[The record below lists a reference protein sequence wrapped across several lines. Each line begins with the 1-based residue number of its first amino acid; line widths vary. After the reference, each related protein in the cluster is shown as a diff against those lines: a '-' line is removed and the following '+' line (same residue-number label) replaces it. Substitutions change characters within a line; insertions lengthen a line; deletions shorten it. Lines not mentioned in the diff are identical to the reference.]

1 MTQQIPPVAVLV
13 KHRVADYDTWKK
25 VFDQHQSAREQA
37 GWFGHHINRGADD
50 PNLVY
55 IYGPAT
61 DADRL
66 KRFIEGDDLRQAMA
80 NAGVEGPPVITFMR
94 PRSADFVPDQKL
106 AGMIVTHAVEDYDKW
121 RAVYDDVDGFRKDSG
136 IVGHAVNQV
145 MGKPNQVI
153 VYHQAGDLDTVRA
166 FAESDELKSRMKEA
180 GVAGPPTFEFV
191 QVADFADY

>member
-13 KHRVADYDTWKK
+13 KHRVADYDTWKRA
-25 VFDQHQSAREQA
+25 FDKHQSAREQA
-37 GWFGHHINRGADD
+37 GWFGHHINRGAED

-66 KRFIEGDDLRQAMA
+66 KRFIDDGELRETMA
-80 NAGVEGPPVITFMR
+80 NAGVEGPPSMTYMK
-94 PRSADFVPDQKL
+94 PMSADFIPDQKL
-106 AGMIVTHAVEDYDKW
+106 AGLIVTHDVEDYDTW
-121 RAVYDDVDGFRKDSG
+121 RAAYDDFDGYRKDHG

-145 MGKPNQVI
+145 LGNPKQVI
-153 VYHQAGDLDTVRA
+153 VYHQANDLDTIRA
-166 FAESDELKSRMKEA
+166 FVDSDELKDRMKKA